1 MPIITTSAQL
11 KAGKIKGIKGRNNE
25 IKRQSKPEIFTDIM
39 ISCKE
44 NSRASIDILIEFIE
58 I

>member
-25 IKRQSKPEIFTDIM
+25 SKPEIFTDIM